1 LSGPFLKLT
10 DSQSYFFLLVEH
22 SKTVPSNR
30 LDSPRFNAL
39 LDAARAQF
47 ITSGYAATPVSAIV
61 KAAGVAQGTF
71 YLYFESKQAVL
82 AELRRQVFRDYEK
95 TLHSVL
101 RFESPADEAM
111 ARVIVAMA
119 DAVERNLELERVF
132 RHAESAEAT
141 LQAARE
147 GRARLADVAAERI
160 RQGHEAGNVK
170 VDSPKWTARF
180 LITLYDHVIYEAL
193 AYDAQETTDVIAE
206 CVRFGLR
213 SLGAADERIEDLV
226 AQHQTWRTHE

>member
-1 LSGPFLKLT
+1 M
-10 DSQSYFFLLVEH
+10 
-22 SKTVPSNR
+22 SKKR
-30 LDSPRFNAL
+30 LESPRFNAL
-39 LDAARAQF
+39 LDAARSQF
-47 ITSGYAATPVSAIV
+47 VTSGYAATPVSAIV
-61 KAAGVAQGTF
+61 KTAGVAQGTF

-82 AELRRQVFRDYEK
+82 AELRRQVFHDYEK

-101 RFESPADEAM
+101 QVERPADEAM

-160 RQGHEAGNVK
+160 RQGHDAGNMNVG
-170 VDSPKWTARF
+170 SAKWTARF

-193 AYDAQETTDVIAE
+193 AYDAQETTHVIAE

-226 AQHQTWRTHE
+226 NQHQTWRTHE